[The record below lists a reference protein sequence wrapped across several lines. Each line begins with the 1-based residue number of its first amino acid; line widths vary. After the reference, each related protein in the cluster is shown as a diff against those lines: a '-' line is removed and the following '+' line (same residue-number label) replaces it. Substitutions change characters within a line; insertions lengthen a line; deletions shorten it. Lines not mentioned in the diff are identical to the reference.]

1 MKNHLGR
8 FARWKGS
15 PGTLKQLANAGGRC
29 WKDTSDRKRPEWPND
44 LLTLPGEDWSPPGK
58 RPRNSNKMNTRIKI
72 TDNDVNGAP
81 PKIRRSTA
89 SGRNGGGNRA
99 VQVVIPRNPGTQ
111 REKGDTRDQIFNS
124 KETLF
129 VGTWNVR
136 TMYAVGQLD
145 ILLHQIRKLRWSV
158 MGIAETRWTGTGEMN
173 KGDHKI
179 IYTGREDGKHQEGVA
194 LIMDKR
200 ATRALIG
207 YTTRGSRLIKARF
220 RTAMGKTTIIQVYAP
235 TATSTEEEIEDFY
248 ENLQEMIQDIPSQEI
263 LIIMGDFNAKVGK
276 DWETWKG
283 ALGKFGYGE
292 ENERGERLLNFCTSN
307 NLRVMNSAFHQK
319 KDSRKWTWESPD
331 GKTKNRIDYIIV
343 NNRWRSSVTTC
354 RTYSGPDVASD
365 HKLVMAGIRIKLK
378 TARRHG
384 KIRRY
389 DVEKLE
395 DTEMKQRYKE
405 ELRRKWTKAK
415 EEEEGAENSVEGTW
429 KEIREIYNETAKQVL
444 GYRETRKKKPWIT
457 QEVLN
462 LSDQR
467 KELRRTKT
475 DNEGNRK
482 RYNKL
487 TREIKKKA
495 KKCKEQ
501 WIEEK
506 CTEMEHR
513 AERQDTRGLFRM
525 AEEICGTVSSGS
537 SEIRSKD
544 GKKIEDRDEIRGRW
558 REHFE
563 ELYNEENPTDITVL
577 EEMPQNS
584 NQDRLGHILRGEIE
598 EAINNQKKRKAPGE
612 DNITAEMIREG
623 EECSVEMMHT
633 LCNRIYQGKKCPED
647 WGKAIIVPIHK
658 KKDKTICSNYRGISL
673 LSVPGKVYT
682 RVLQQ
687 RLRRYVEEIVGEE
700 QAGFR
705 RGRGTVDQI
714 FTIRQ
719 LAEKY
724 YEKNKVI
731 YNNFIDFR
739 QAFDSIWQRGLW
751 RVMRNYGIPEELVEL
766 LEDLYSKTVS
776 AVRVDGELT
785 EWFRVHVG
793 VRQGCGLSPYL
804 FNLILEAMM
813 DIALADTEIG
823 VRINGTIVNNLRFA
837 DDIDLMAES
846 GSQLQELTTRV
857 HESSKRFGL
866 KINGEKTK
874 TMTIGKEKEKINITL
889 EGEELE
895 QVAEFVYL
903 GGVITEDA
911 ESTRDIRKRIGLA
924 SAMFG
929 KLRKLW
935 RSGNISTRTKTKLY
949 ETLVIPVLTYG
960 AESWCMKKE
969 DERRLLVAEMGWL
982 RGLLN
987 RSRRE
992 KIRNEVT
999 REELGQ
1005 KETVVERIKKRRLTW
1020 YGHVIRM
1027 ENGRMPAKALH
1038 GEVEGTRSRGRQ
1050 KKRWIDN
1057 VLEDI
1062 EDRGWDLRRAI
1073 ELARDR
1079 PKWRSFVRASS
1090 SANT

>member
-1 MKNHLGR
+1 MEGHLRAEEVNKDPTASLPCQERIGHHL
-8 FARWKGS
+8 AKDQE
-15 PGTLKQLANAGGRC
+15 TL
-29 WKDTSDRKRPEWPND
+29 
-44 LLTLPGEDWSPPGK
+44 
-58 RPRNSNKMNTRIKI
+58 NKMNAKPKN
-72 TDNDVNGAP
+72 TDNDVNGTP
-81 PKIRRSTA
+81 LKIQRRTA

-99 VQVVIPRNPGTQ
+99 IQVVIPRNPGTQ
-111 REKGDTRDQIFNS
+111 RVKAEDHIFNNR
-124 KETLF
+124 ETMF

-136 TMYAVGQLD
+136 TLYAVGQLD
-145 ILLHQIRKLRWSV
+145 ILLHQLREVQWSV

-173 KGDHKI
+173 KGEYKI
-179 IYTGREDGKHQEGVA
+179 IYAGREDGKHQEGVA
-194 LIMDKR
+194 LIMEKR
-200 ATRALIG
+200 ATRALLG
-207 YTTRGSRLIKARF
+207 YTTIGSRLIKARF
-220 RTAMGKTTIIQVYAP
+220 RTATGKTTIIQVYAP
-235 TATSTEEEIEDFY
+235 TAASPEEEIDEFY
-248 ENLQEMIQDIPSQEI
+248 ENLQGMIQNVPNREL

-283 ALGKFGYGE
+283 AMGKFGYGE
-292 ENERGERLLNFCTSN
+292 ENERGEKLLNFCTNN
-307 NLRVMNSAFHQK
+307 NLRIMNTAFYQK

-331 GKTKNRIDYIIV
+331 GRTKNRIDYIIV
-343 NNRWRSSVTTC
+343 NNRWKSSVTTC
-354 RTYSGPDVASD
+354 RTHSGPDVASD

-378 TARRHG
+378 TARKQE
-384 KIRRY
+384 KIKRF
-389 DVEKLE
+389 DVDKLE
-395 DTEMKQRYKE
+395 EPETKQRYKE
-405 ELRRKWTKAK
+405 ELIRRWKQNTEK
-415 EEEEGAENSVEGTW
+415 EDGCGDTVEGTW
-429 KEIREIYNETAKQVL
+429 KEIREIYTETAQQVL
-444 GYRETRKKKPWIT
+444 GYREIRKRKPWIT
-457 QEVLN
+457 QEVLK

-467 KELRRTKT
+467 KELRRTKME
-475 DNEGNRK
+475 NEVNRK

-495 KKCKEQ
+495 KRCKEQ

-506 CTEMEHR
+506 CAEVEQN
-513 AERQDTRGLFRM
+513 AERQNTRGLFKM
-525 AEEICGTVSSGS
+525 AEEICGTMSTGS
-537 SEIRSKD
+537 SIIRNKD
-544 GKKIEDRDEIRGRW
+544 GEKIEDREEIRDRW

-563 ELYNEENPTDITVL
+563 ELYNEKNPTDVTVL
-577 EEMPQNS
+577 EEMPQNN
-584 NQDRLGHILRGEIE
+584 NQDRLGQILKGEIE
-598 EAINNQKKRKAPGE
+598 EAIKNQKKRKAPGE

-623 EECSVEMMHT
+623 EECSVDMMHT
-633 LCNRIYQGKKCPED
+633 LCNKIYQEKRCPTD

-658 KKDKTICSNYRGISL
+658 KKDKTICNNYRGISL

-687 RLRRYVEEIVGEE
+687 RLRKYVEEIVGEE

-705 RGRGTVDQI
+705 KGRGTVDQI

-739 QAFDSIWQRGLW
+739 QAFDSVWQQGLW

-766 LEDLYSKTVS
+766 LEDLYSKTIS

-785 EWFRVHVG
+785 EWFRVNVG

-813 DIALADTEIG
+813 NIALDNTEIG
-823 VRINGTIVNNLRFA
+823 VRISGVIINNLRFA

-846 GSQLQELTTRV
+846 EDKLQELTTRV

-874 TMTIGKEKEKINITL
+874 TMTIGKKKEKINIRL
-889 EGEELE
+889 GGEELE
-895 QVAEFVYL
+895 QVKEFVYL

-911 ESTRDIRKRIGLA
+911 ETTKDIRKRIGLA

-935 RSGNISTRTKTKLY
+935 RSSNISIRTKIKLY
-949 ETLVIPVLTYG
+949 ETLVIPVLLYG
-960 AESWCMKKE
+960 AETWCIKKE
-969 DERRLLVAEMGWL
+969 DERRLLAAEMGWL

-1005 KETVVERIKKRRLTW
+1005 KDTIVDRIRRRRLTW

-1027 ENGRMPAKALH
+1027 ENERIPAKVLH
-1038 GEVEGTRSRGRQ
+1038 GEVEGLRSRGRPR
-1050 KKRWIDN
+1050 KKWIDN

-1062 EDRGWDLRRAI
+1062 KDKGWEIRKVID
-1073 ELARDR
+1073 LARDR

-1090 SANT
+1090 SVNT